1 MNNSNIAKVHMP
13 YAMKMLIQEL
23 QSMSIAP
30 RLITNNS
37 VENPMI
43 HDYIEDNFY

>member
-1 MNNSNIAKVHMP
+1 MP

-30 RLITNNS
+30 RLITDQNIKNPGVFDYLVNN
-37 VENPMI
+37 
-43 HDYIEDNFY
+43 FKL